1 MINDRSELQ
10 QMEAL
15 VDDLRSQVDNLN
27 FEMREEKFARLEME
41 KQLTRLQE
49 AIASC
54 RDWQDR
60 VEYDEE
66 QDTKRAAQ
74 NGTL

>member
-49 AIASC
+49 AIAAC
-54 RDWQDR
+54 MDWQDR
-60 VEYDEE
+60 VEWNEE
-66 QDTKRAAQ
+66 QDTKRAALR
-74 NGTL
+74 GVL